1 MTALINERAAVAAEW
16 WTSHLQTPPA
26 MDNGTS
32 QNALLTL
39 AASYQS
45 PLTPDQISD
54 FQYALYGIIAQHLDH
69 PRNRLSLDVDY
80 DADMLLEEAA
90 AAAGI
95 SLAFRLPIKTYMWI
109 TEASIMTAQG
119 YGSQLVTLWQR
130 SEQ

>member
-1 MTALINERAAVAAEW
+1 MTALINERAAFAAAW
-16 WTSHLQTPPA
+16 WASHLAAPPA
-26 MDNGTS
+26 MDNGTN

-39 AASYQS
+39 TASYQP

-54 FQYALYGIIAQHLDH
+54 FQYALYGMIAQHLDH

-95 SLAFRLPIKTYMWI
+95 SLAYRLPIKTYMHI
-109 TEASIMTAQG
+109 TETGIMTAQG
-119 YGSQLVTLWQR
+119 YGSQLVTLWKR

>member
-1 MTALINERAAVAAEW
+1 MTAFNERAAFAAAW
-16 WTSHLQTPPA
+16 WASHLAAPPA
-26 MDNGTS
+26 MDNGTN

-39 AASYQS
+39 AARRQP

-54 FQYALYGIIAQHLDH
+54 FQYALYGIIARHLDH
-69 PRNRLSLDVDY
+69 RSNRLSLDVDY

-95 SLAFRLPIKTYMWI
+95 SLAFRLPIKTYMHI
-109 TEASIMTAQG
+109 TETGIMTAQG
-119 YGSQLVTLWQR
+119 YGSQLVTLWKR